1 MNSMQN
7 LTSIYQQA
15 AAIGR
20 RLGAAR
26 VVLYGSRAR
35 GDNRERSDIDLAVF
49 GADPSTYGAFLEAL
63 EGLPTLLEFDLVY
76 VTESTSPA
84 LVENILKDGVTIMDK
99 LTEKGSKLAQ
109 AVARLEEA
117 LDDYKTYHL
126 DSVRDGVI
134 QRFEMCTE
142 LAWKTTREY
151 LIDQGFSDGINSP
164 KSVMRK
170 AYTAGLLQEEQGW
183 IDLLNARNLTAHIYD
198 EATAQRVFEQ
208 ISGQFCPLF
217 HQLVAA
223 LELN

>member
-1 MNSMQN
+1 MQD

-20 RLGAAR
+20 HLGAAR

-49 GADPSTYGAFLEAL
+49 GAEPATYGAFLEAL
-63 EGLPTLLEFDLVY
+63 EALPTLLEFDLLY
-76 VTESTSPA
+76 VDADTSPA

-99 LTEKGSKLAQ
+99 MTEKGSKLAQ

-117 LDDYKTYHL
+117 LADYQTYPL

-142 LAWKTTREY
+142 LAWKAAREY

-170 AYTAGLLQEEQGW
+170 AYAAGLIREEQGW
-183 IDLLNARNLTAHIYD
+183 IDLLDARNMTAHIYD
-198 EATAQRVFEQ
+198 EPTAQRVFDQ

-217 HQLVAA
+217 HQLLNA
-223 LELN
+223 LGLN